1 VEKVVTNSP
10 EETEMLGEQFAAKIK
25 SGDIIGLKGDL
36 GSGKT
41 QFVKGIC
48 RFFNVT
54 GEVNSPTFI
63 LVNEYIG
70 SSGSEKLSIHHFDLY
85 RLKKSTE
92 LDSLGLDNYFNNES
106 ICLVEWSELLE
117 DYLNNDLRTVSFEHG
132 QKDTERIIILPE

>member
-1 VEKVVTNSP
+1 MERIISRSP
-10 EETEMLGEQFAAKIK
+10 VETESIGEKFAAGLK

-41 QFVKGIC
+41 QFVKGVC
-48 RFFNVT
+48 RFFNIT

-70 SSGSEKLSIHHFDLY
+70 SSGNEKRSIYHFDLY
-85 RLKKSTE
+85 RLKKTTE

-117 DYLNNDLRTVSFEHG
+117 EYLGNKLNTVILEHG
-132 QKDTERIIILPE
+132 QNETERIIILP

>member
-1 VEKVVTNSP
+1 MEKVVTNSP

-41 QFVKGIC
+41 QFVKGVC
-48 RFFNVT
+48 RFFNIP

-70 SSGSEKLSIHHFDLY
+70 TSGSESMSIYHFDLY
-85 RLKKSTE
+85 RLKKINE

-117 DYLNNDLRTVSFEHG
+117 EYLRNQLITVSFEHG
-132 QKDTERIIILPE
+132 QNENQRIVFLP